1 MLPLCALPMKDL
13 NSGQRNGARPVE
25 RITSL
30 HLSLEVEAGQAPS
43 GTQSS
48 KSGQCGDSQ
57 TDADRDRHHGELECS
72 WEGSRPPKFLALHLY
87 ISHFLS
93 TWNSRLFEMGAV
105 LFVTAISE
113 ETLLLVSIYAL
124 VRSAAAALISPAV
137 GTLIDRCDRLAVV
150 RASIVGQRVAV
161 IASCGLLFLLKQQ
174 PGMQGQQRTGVF
186 AVVVLLACLEKLCA
200 IMNLVSVER
209 DWVRA

>member
-1 MLPLCALPMKDL
+1 M
-13 NSGQRNGARPVE
+13 
-25 RITSL
+25 
-30 HLSLEVEAGQAPS
+30 SLEFEAGHAPN
-43 GTQSS
+43 GIPSS
-48 KSGQCGDSQ
+48 KPGQCGDVQ
-57 TDADRDRHHGELECS
+57 TDADRDRHHGKLER
-72 WEGSRPPKFLALHLY
+72 SRERSEPPKFLALHLY

-150 RASIVGQRVAV
+150 RASILGQRVAV
-161 IASCGLLFLLKQQ
+161 ISSCGLFYLLKQQ
-174 PGMQGQQRTGVF
+174 PGMQGQQRKGVF

-200 IMNLVSVER
+200 VMNLVSVER